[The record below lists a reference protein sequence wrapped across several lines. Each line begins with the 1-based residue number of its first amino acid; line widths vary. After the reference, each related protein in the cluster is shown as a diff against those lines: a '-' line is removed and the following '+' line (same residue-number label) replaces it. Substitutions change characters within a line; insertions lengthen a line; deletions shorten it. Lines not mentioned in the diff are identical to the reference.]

1 MIHGGIDGFSR
12 CIVYLACSNN
22 NRSQTVLSLFKEACS
37 NYFIP
42 SRVRC
47 DRGGENVE
55 VARFMLSHRG
65 FDRGSVITG
74 SSVHNQRIERLWR
87 DVFQQVTFQYYHL
100 FYNMEEAGLLDPLN
114 SVHIFAIHHVFLP
127 RINNSLM
134 LFTNVWNQHPMSH
147 QRNRSPLQLF
157 ITGLHNLMSNG
168 LVSEDFLKKVDDGY
182 GIDPEGP
189 LALEDNEIVIPE
201 VDCSVSSLQAEAL
214 ASINVLS
221 ESDVMGVD
229 IYLQVLNI
237 LL

>member
-1 MIHGGIDGFSR
+1 
-12 CIVYLACSNN
+12 
-22 NRSQTVLSLFKEACS
+22 
-37 NYFIP
+37 
-42 SRVRC
+42 
-47 DRGGENVE
+47 
-55 VARFMLSHRG
+55 
-65 FDRGSVITG
+65 
-74 SSVHNQRIERLWR
+74 
-87 DVFQQVTFQYYHL
+87 
-100 FYNMEEAGLLDPLN
+100 
-114 SVHIFAIHHVFLP
+114 
-127 RINNSLM
+127 
-134 LFTNVWNQHPMSH
+134 MSH
-147 QRNRSPLQLF
+147 QRNCSPLQLF